1 MKRERLAVAAGVA
14 VLLYFVFFRAGTFVF
29 PFPTGSNGVFFDEA
43 WRVLSGQIM
52 YRDFFEFVGP
62 GTAYLNAL
70 VLWLFGSRIAALGYA
85 AVVMG
90 AFIALLLHELAAQVA
105 PRPWRLLAPLGF
117 ATLVYAPYTFGD
129 HKWPAL
135 AAGLLGVAVLARAT
149 ARRGAFAA
157 GLMLGGSLL
166 FTQDLGV
173 GLLAGAVAFLL
184 WRRDYARAAVLAAAA
199 AIPPLMALA
208 AFGWKAG
215 YGTVIYDWVIFP
227 LTRYR
232 ELNPFRVTAA
242 LSWRTLPRDVAQLVL
257 AVSGL
262 AGAAVALRRG
272 DGPPV
277 ARLIALSG
285 LGAFLATAHRGFYP
299 AVLAV
304 QSAALS
310 PLAAALLAERAQG
323 VRFARRPLA
332 WTALAA
338 IVLGLAHGSVG
349 FVAWRQFLQP
359 MVREQHR
366 AGAVWTA
373 QPMPELLWIEAH
385 TQAGDAVFLLP
396 ARGGHY
402 FLTHTRDV
410 TRYPY
415 VIEGQHTVEQARAAL
430 NLLEGARPRVGL
442 WDQRPWP
449 RSAPETK
456 GPLSLLLEGLQKR
469 YDAERL
475 PSGVLLMR
483 RREAW
488 TEAEGGPGPP
498 RGATLPDVS
507 LQDQDGQPRTLASL
521 RGKNGLLLN
530 FNRSVVW

>member
-1 MKRERLAVAAGVA
+1 VAAGVA
-14 VLLYFVFFRAGTFVF
+14 VLLYLVFFRAGTFVF

-43 WRVLSGQIM
+43 WRIVSGQIM

-62 GTAYLNAL
+62 GTAHLNAL

-85 AVVMG
+85 AVAMG
-90 AFIALLLHELAAQVA
+90 VLIALLLHELAGQVSP
-105 PRPWRLLAPLGF
+105 PRWRLLAPFAF

-135 AAGLLGVAVLARAT
+135 ASGLLGVAVLARAGG
-149 ARRGAFAA
+149 RRGASAA
-157 GLMLGGSLL
+157 GLLLGGSALC
-166 FTQDLGV
+166 TQDLGL
-173 GLLAGAVAFLL
+173 GLTAGAVAFLL
-184 WRRDYARAAVLAAAA
+184 WRRENARAATLVAAAA
-199 AIPPLMALA
+199 LPPLLALG

-215 YGTVIYDWVIFP
+215 FLTVIYDWVAFP

-232 ELNPFRVTAA
+232 ELNPFRITAA
-242 LSWRTLPRDVAQLVL
+242 LSPRTLPRDVAQLALAAAGVL
-257 AVSGL
+257 
-262 AGAAVALRRG
+262 GAAVALRRR

-277 ARLIALSG
+277 ARLVALCG

-304 QSAALS
+304 QSAALI
-310 PLAAALLAERAQG
+310 PLAVRLLAERVQG
-323 VRFARRPLA
+323 APLLRRPLA
-332 WTALAA
+332 WAALASIA
-338 IVLGLAHGSVG
+338 VGLAHGSAG
-349 FVAWRQFLQP
+349 FVVWRQLLQP

-366 AGAVWTA
+366 AGAIWTA
-373 QPMPELLWIEAH
+373 HPMPELLWIESH
-385 TQAGDAVFLLP
+385 TQAEDGVFLMP

-410 TRYPY
+410 TKYPY
-415 VIEGQHTVEQARAAL
+415 VIEGQHTVDQARAAL
-430 NLLEGARPRVGL
+430 AQVEGARPRVGI

-449 RSAPETK
+449 RSAPEAK
-456 GPLSLLLEGLQKR
+456 GPLSLLFEGLQKR

-475 PSGVLLMR
+475 PSGVFLMR

-488 TEAEGGPGPP
+488 TEAEGGPGPA
-498 RGATLPDVS
+498 RGTALPDVS
-507 LQDQDGQPRTLASL
+507 LRDQDGQLRTLASL
-521 RGKNGLLLN
+521 RGKNGLLVN